1 MANEWAE
8 DQQDAYEDLK
18 EDGALF
24 TFVRK
29 SGSKPDPITGEIA
42 DDFTTSFQTYGIMTQ
57 LSSGTDI
64 RGQVRGFVEMGEELL
79 LVSAKGYEHPKI
91 EDAVEIDGIM
101 YKVKD
106 ISTLRP
112 GVVPI
117 LHYLSIKRG

>member
-1 MANEWAE
+1 MADEWMVE
-8 DQQDAYEDLK
+8 RQDAYEDLR

-42 DDFTTSFQTYGIMTQ
+42 DDFTTSFQTYGIMKQ
-57 LSSGTDI
+57 LSSGIDI
-64 RGQVRGFVEMGEELL
+64 RGQVRGFVVTGEEVL
-79 LVSAKGYEHPKI
+79 LVAAKGYEHPMV

-106 ISTLRP
+106 ISTFRI
-112 GVVPI
+112 GVMPI
-117 LHYLSIKRG
+117 LHYLSVKRG